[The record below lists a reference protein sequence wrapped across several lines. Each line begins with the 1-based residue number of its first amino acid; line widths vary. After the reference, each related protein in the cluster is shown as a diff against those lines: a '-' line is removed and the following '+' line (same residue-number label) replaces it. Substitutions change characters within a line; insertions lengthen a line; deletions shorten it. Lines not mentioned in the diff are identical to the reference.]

1 MLLPGGIT
9 LLDALVLFIAAFGG
23 GALNSVAGGGS
34 FLSFP
39 ALVFTGVPARLA
51 NATSTVALWPGSAA
65 AARAYRAELMTQRAR
80 LVPLSLVSLL
90 GGYLGARLLLGTSE
104 NTFRLLVPYLLLLAT
119 GLFAFGGAL
128 TARVRAWRGHEAPGP
143 EARVS
148 PLGLL
153 LQLVIATYGGY
164 FGGGIGIL
172 MLAAL
177 AVSGM
182 EDVHAMNG
190 LKNWLATCINGVAV
204 VTFILSGAVLWPQ
217 AAVMVL
223 GAIAGGYVGAS
234 TARRVDPKLVRRFV
248 IAVGCTL
255 TLYFFVRG

>member
-1 MLLPGGIT
+1 MQLPGNLT
-9 LLDALVLFIAAFGG
+9 LLNVLILFIAAFGG
-23 GALNSVAGGGS
+23 GMLNSVAGGGS

-39 ALVFTGVPARLA
+39 ALVFTGVDAKIA

-80 LVPLSLVSLL
+80 LVPLSLVSVL
-90 GGYLGARLLLGTSE
+90 GGFLGARLLLGTSE
-104 NTFRLLVPYLLLLAT
+104 STFRALVPYLLLLAT
-119 GLFAFGGAL
+119 GLFAFGGKL
-128 TARVRAWRGHEAPGP
+128 TARVRQWRGGAPAP
-143 EARVS
+143 DARVS
-148 PLGLL
+148 PVGLL

-177 AVSGM
+177 AISGM
-182 EDVHAMNG
+182 EDMHAMNG

-217 AAVMVL
+217 AVVMII
-223 GAIAGGYVGAS
+223 GATAGGYAGAS
-234 TARRVDPKLVRRFV
+234 AARRLDPKLVRRFV
-248 IAVGCTL
+248 IAVGCAL
-255 TLYFFVRG
+255 TVYFFIRG

>member
-1 MLLPGGIT
+1 MT
-9 LLDALVLFIAAFGG
+9 LVDAIVLFVAAFGG

-39 ALVFTGVPARLA
+39 ALLFTGVDAKLA

-65 AARAYRAELMTQRAR
+65 AARAYRAELMQQRSS
-80 LVPLSLVSLL
+80 LIPLSLVSVV
-90 GGYLGARLLLGTSE
+90 GGFLGARLLLGTSE
-104 NTFRLLVPYLLLLAT
+104 STFRLLVPYLLLVAT
-119 GLFAFGGAL
+119 LLFAFGSPL
-128 TARVRAWRGHEAPGP
+128 TAKVRQWRGGA
-143 EARVS
+143 ARPSGQGVS
-148 PLGLL
+148 WVGLA

-177 AVSGM
+177 AVAGM

-204 VTFILSGAVLWPQ
+204 LTFILSGAVLWPQ
-217 AAVMVL
+217 AAVMIL
-223 GAIAGGYVGAS
+223 GATIGGYGGAA
-234 TARRVDPKLVRRFV
+234 TARRLDPKLIRRFV
-248 IAVGCTL
+248 IAVGCML
-255 TLYFFVRG
+255 TVYFFIWG

>member
-1 MLLPGGIT
+1 MVLPGDLT
-9 LLDALVLFIAAFGG
+9 LLNVLILFIAAFGG
-23 GALNSVAGGGS
+23 GMLNSVAGGGS

-39 ALVFTGVPARLA
+39 ALVFTGVDAKIA

-80 LVPLSLVSLL
+80 LVPLSVISVL
-90 GGYLGARLLLGTSE
+90 GGFLGARLLLGTSE
-104 NTFRLLVPYLLLLAT
+104 NTFRALVPYLLLLAT

-128 TARVRAWRGHEAPGP
+128 TARVRQWRGTEAPTP
-143 EARVS
+143 DSRVS
-148 PLGLL
+148 AVGLL

-182 EDVHAMNG
+182 EDVHTMNG

-204 VTFILSGAVLWPQ
+204 LTFILSGAVLWPQ
-217 AAVMVL
+217 ALVMVA
-223 GAIAGGYVGAS
+223 GATAGGYVGAS
-234 TARRVDPKLVRRFV
+234 TARRLDPKLVRRFV
-248 IAVGCTL
+248 IAVGCAL
-255 TLYFFVRG
+255 TVYFFVRS